1 MKKLVTV
8 VTAAVMVVGF
18 ASLVSAAD
26 KRFSTARSAVEA
38 AGVDVTQAIPGKD
51 FRGREALVL
60 KSNTQ
65 AEAAVDT
72 FMTLFK
78 DYKKINGM
86 KVAGIAHLT
95 KTDSWNVTLRNGEVT
110 QVIKV
115 KRTPDGCEIVVRQP
129 RKARGAK

>member
-1 MKKLVTV
+1 MDVIK
-8 VTAAVMVVGF
+8 AV
-18 ASLVSAAD
+18 
-26 KRFSTARSAVEA
+26 
-38 AGVDVTQAIPGKD
+38 PGKD

-60 KSNTQ
+60 RSNTQ

-72 FMTLFK
+72 FMALLK

-95 KTDSWNVTLRNGEVT
+95 KTDSWNVTLRNGDVT

-115 KRTPDGCEIVVRQP
+115 KKADNGCEIVVRQP
-129 RKARGAK
+129 RKAPLAR